1 MVVLPLEV
9 LVDSEEVVEEVR
21 IMVLRE
27 EVEDIQA
34 EVQEPIKN
42 KQEVVEALSAM
53 GVRPLEAR
61 VMELTEE
68 IPKMNMDM

>member
-42 KQEVVEALSAM
+42 KREVVEVLSAM
-53 GVRPLEAR
+53 VVRLLKAHA
-61 VMELTEE
+61 MELTEE
-68 IPKMNMDM
+68 IQKMDMDT